1 MRPFLP
7 TLGFALL
14 LALSAAL
21 AMWVVLITVLT

>member
-1 MRPFLP
+1 MKSFLP

-21 AMWVVLITVLT
+21 AMFVAITVLT